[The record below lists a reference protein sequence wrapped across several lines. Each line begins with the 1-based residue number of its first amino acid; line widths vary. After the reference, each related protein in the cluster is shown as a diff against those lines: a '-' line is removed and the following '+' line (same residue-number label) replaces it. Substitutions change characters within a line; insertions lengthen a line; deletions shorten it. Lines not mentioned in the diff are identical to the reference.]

1 MYIMKKLFCIFL
13 FLLCCSTTAY
23 AGGWWDDWRG
33 DYDYEPSSDYEDGY
47 DDGYDDG
54 YYDGIHD
61 PFADED
67 DKAAEFGYW
76 FLSEEWTEQE
86 LYAWSSVFN
95 SLLDG
100 RDRYP
105 FARNEINTPVFIS
118 PITGTVYHNEN
129 CTRLKNS
136 HYILK
141 LDMLEA
147 QERGFEACEICK

>member
-1 MYIMKKLFCIFL
+1 MCRMRKLIMIFL
-13 FLLCCSTTAY
+13 LLLCCSTTAC
-23 AGGWWDDWRG
+23 ASGWWNDWREDSYDEPSP
-33 DYDYEPSSDYEDGY
+33 DYDDGY
-47 DDGYDDG
+47 EDGYDDG

-61 PFADED
+61 PFSDED

-76 FLSEEWTEQE
+76 FLSEEWSEQE
-86 LYAWSSVFN
+86 LHAWAAVFN
-95 SLLDG
+95 ALQDG

-105 FARNEINTPVFIS
+105 WARNEIDTPVFIS

-147 QERGFEACEICK
+147 QDRGFEACEICK